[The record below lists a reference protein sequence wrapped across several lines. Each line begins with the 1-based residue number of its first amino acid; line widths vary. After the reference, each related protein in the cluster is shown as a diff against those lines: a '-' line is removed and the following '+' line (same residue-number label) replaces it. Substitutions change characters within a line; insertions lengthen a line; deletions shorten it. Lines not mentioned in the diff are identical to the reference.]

1 MFDYSRYKK
10 KSEKIEKN
18 EKTEVKS
25 ISNFESRDKIIRTEP
40 SKRENCQIAS
50 IIKEKKFEP
59 VLS

>member
-40 SKRENCQIAS
+40 SKRENC
-50 IIKEKKFEP
+50 
-59 VLS
+59 